1 MCPTCTATILG
12 GSRFLVLVIAYSGDT
27 EWTDVLL
34 EVARGADLFV
44 CEAYFYD
51 KRVRN
56 HLSYT
61 TLRQHLQDSSESAWS
76 SRTSAQRCWAGGA
89 RSPRR
94 SPTMDSRWSSE
105 VP

>member
-1 MCPTCTATILG
+1 MTIALISEVSSQIIRKDGCAIAVIVSHLHGDHFG
-12 GSRFLVLVIAYSGDT
+12 GSSFLVLVIAYLGDT

-61 TLRQHLQDSSESAWS
+61 TLRQHLQRLE
-76 SRTSAQRCWAGGA
+76 
-89 RSPRR
+89 
-94 SPTMDSRWSSE
+94 
-105 VP
+105 